1 MRALLA
7 RLLALFHRRQ
17 LDHELS
23 DEMSTHLE
31 LSTADLVASGLSLED
46 ARRAAALRFGG
57 TLQTA
62 GAYRDQQ
69 GFPRLESLWQDVRYA
84 VRTLRKNP
92 AFATTA
98 GATLALAIGAQ
109 TSVYCLID
117 ALFLRPPVGVS
128 EAQRLVSISALNRG
142 VPDEDAIRYPD
153 YLYYR
158 DHNTTFTELASH
170 FNSGVALADT
180 ERAEELHAHV
190 VSANYFSVLGVS
202 PHVGRFFLS
211 DEDVAPG
218 RNPVVVLSH
227 SFWQR
232 RFGADPR
239 CVGTVIKLSESP
251 FTIIGVSPSGFEG
264 AKAGWPVE
272 VFVPNMMAHI
282 VSPGLDM
289 LSRNSARLD
298 LIGRLKSGRTLEE
311 ARVEMRGLASQ
322 LEAAHAESSDSSGLS
337 VSSLEGIHPEARPSA
352 ARFAQLLAATVTGLL
367 VIACANLAGLLLA
380 RNTTRH
386 KEIAMRL
393 ALGAGR
399 GRIVRQL
406 LFESVLLSVCGGVV
420 GLLFASWG
428 NVLLASYYGVEIE
441 GVRHSHALTIDRAAL
456 LLTMAVATATGIA
469 FGLLPAVLASR
480 TALIPALKK
489 DAASQGFRRSRF
501 GAAFLVA
508 QVSISV
514 VLVIGAALLIHSVR
528 TLRSDPGFDVEHVAY
543 FRMKP
548 RLSGYDQEKASSYF
562 RNLQRHLESLGEVES
577 VAFVRFPPA
586 LPPGAV
592 PVVPVFLPGHAPS
605 VPDEALRVPQHLVT
619 PGFFETLTI
628 PIVRGRVFDARD
640 SQSGRQ
646 SVVVDQVLAAR
657 LWPDTDPIGQ
667 TLFVQAREL
676 GGADGKP
683 YEVIGV
689 VQYKGVRPGG
699 VAPGASLFRVDWAS
713 AAVSGRMLVRV
724 KGDSRTTLPL
734 LRQEIVAVD
743 PNVAISEA
751 LPLSRLIENMYAE
764 VPLAM
769 RVVGYASGLG
779 LLLTAIGLY
788 GGLALAVGQRTRE
801 IGVRMALGAR
811 APSILSLILREGIAL
826 ALAGLALGLASAM
839 VLSRLLTRFLYGI
852 TPTDPVTFGVAIV
865 LVGGVALA
873 ACAIP
878 AWRAAR
884 VDPMVALRYE

>member
-1 MRALLA
+1 MLSVFHDLRHGLRALSSHPGLTIA
-7 RLLALFHRRQ
+7 
-17 LDHELS
+17 
-23 DEMSTHLE
+23 
-31 LSTADLVASGLSLED
+31 TALSL
-46 ARRAAALRFGG
+46 G
-57 TLQTA
+57 
-62 GAYRDQQ
+62 
-69 GFPRLESLWQDVRYA
+69 
-84 VRTLRKNP
+84 
-92 AFATTA
+92 
-98 GATLALAIGAQ
+98 LAIGAE
-109 TSVYCLID
+109 TSVYCLIHT
-117 ALFLRPPVGVS
+117 LFLRPPAGVT
-128 EAQRLVSISALNRG
+128 EAQRLVTISALDRG

-190 VSANYFSVLGVS
+190 VSANYFAALGVS
-202 PHVGRFFLS
+202 PHLGRFFLA
-211 DEDVAPG
+211 DEDLVPG
-218 RNPVVVLSH
+218 RDPVVVLSH

-232 RFGADPR
+232 RFDADPR
-239 CVGTVIKLSESP
+239 RVGTVLKLNGSP
-251 FTIIGVSPSGFEG
+251 FTIIGVGPSGFEG
-264 AKAGWPVE
+264 AKAGWPVD
-272 VFVPNMMAHI
+272 VFLPNMMAHI
-282 VSPGLDM
+282 ASPGLDM

-298 LIGRLKSGRTLEE
+298 LIGHLKADRTLEE
-311 ARVEMRGLASQ
+311 ARAEMRVLASQ
-322 LEAAHAESSDSSGLS
+322 LEAAHPESRDNAGLS
-337 VSSLEGIHPEARPSA
+337 VSSLTGIHPEARPSA

-406 LFESVLLSVCGGVV
+406 LFESVLLSVCGGAV

-428 NVLLASYYGVEIE
+428 NVLLAGYYGTEIE
-441 GVRHSHALTIDRAAL
+441 GVQHSYPLTIDRAAL
-456 LLTMAVATATGIA
+456 LWTMAVATATGIA
-469 FGLLPAVLASR
+469 FGVVPAILASR
-480 TALIPALKK
+480 TALIPALKI
-489 DAASQGFRRSRF
+489 DSASQGFRRSRL

-514 VLVIGAALLIHSVR
+514 VLVVGAALLIHSVR

-548 RLSGYDQEKASSYF
+548 RLSGYDQERASSYF
-562 RNLQRHLESLGEVES
+562 RNLQRHLESLGEVKS

-586 LPPGAV
+586 LVPRAV

-605 VPDEALRVPQHLVT
+605 TADEALRVPQHPVT
-619 PGFFETLTI
+619 PGFFETLSI
-628 PIVRGRVFDARD
+628 PIVRGRAFDARD
-640 SQSGRQ
+640 AQSGRQ
-646 SVVVDQVLAAR
+646 SVVVDQILAAQ

-667 TLFVQAREL
+667 ALFVQ
-676 GGADGKP
+676 GKP
-683 YEVIGV
+683 QEVVGV
-689 VQYKGVRPGG
+689 AQYKGVRPGG
-699 VAPGASLFRVDWAS
+699 AAPGASLFRADWAS
-713 AAVSGRMLVRV
+713 AAGSGRMLVRV
-724 KGDSRTTLPL
+724 KGDSRTMLPL

-751 LPLSRLIENMYAE
+751 LPLSSLIENMYAE

-769 RVVGYASGLG
+769 RVVGYAGGLG

-788 GGLALAVGQRTRE
+788 GVLALAVGQRTRE

-811 APSILSLILREGIAL
+811 VGSMLSLILREGIAL
-826 ALAGLALGLASAM
+826 ALSGVALGLASAIA
-839 VLSRLLTRFLYGI
+839 LSRLLTRFLYGI
-852 TPTDPVTFGVAIV
+852 APNDPVTYGAATVV
-865 LVGGVALA
+865 VGGVALA

-884 VDPMVALRYE
+884 VDPMVALRCE

>member
-1 MRALLA
+1 MLQDLRHGLRAL
-7 RLLALFHRRQ
+7 
-17 LDHELS
+17 
-23 DEMSTHLE
+23 
-31 LSTADLVASGLSLED
+31 ASHPGLTI
-46 ARRAAALRFGG
+46 AAAL
-57 TLQTA
+57 
-62 GAYRDQQ
+62 
-69 GFPRLESLWQDVRYA
+69 SL
-84 VRTLRKNP
+84 
-92 AFATTA
+92 
-98 GATLALAIGAQ
+98 GLAIGAQ

-117 ALFLRPPVGVS
+117 ALFLRPPAGVT
-128 EAQRLVSISALNRG
+128 EAQRLVATSALNRG

-153 YLYYR
+153 YLHYR
-158 DHNTTFTELASH
+158 NHNTTFTELASH

-180 ERAEELHAHV
+180 ERAEEVDGQV
-190 VSANYFSVLGVS
+190 VSANYFSAVGVS
-202 PHVGRFFLS
+202 PHVGRFFRA
-211 DEDVAPG
+211 DEDVVPG

-232 RFGADPR
+232 RFAADPR
-239 CVGTVIKLSESP
+239 CVGTVLKLNGSP
-251 FTIIGVSPSGFEG
+251 FTIIGVGPSGFEG
-264 AKAGWPVE
+264 AKASWPVD

-282 VSPGLDM
+282 PFPGLDM
-289 LSRNSARLD
+289 LGRDSARLD
-298 LIGRLKSGRTLEE
+298 LIGQLKPGRKIEE
-311 ARVEMRGLASQ
+311 ARAEMQGLASQ
-322 LEAAHAESSDSSGLS
+322 LEAAHPESRDSAGLFL
-337 VSSLEGIHPEARPSA
+337 SSLKGIHPEARPSA
-352 ARFAQLLAATVTGLL
+352 ARFAQLLAATVTCLL

-406 LFESVLLSVCGGVV
+406 LFESVLLSVCGSVV
-420 GLLFASWG
+420 GLLLASWG
-428 NVLLASYYGVEIE
+428 NVLLASYYGTEID
-441 GVRHSHALTIDRAAL
+441 GVQHSYALTIDRSAF
-456 LLTMAVATATGIA
+456 LLTMVVATATGIA
-469 FGLLPAVLASR
+469 FGLLPAVVVSR
-480 TALIPALKK
+480 TALIPALKR
-489 DAASQGFRRSRF
+489 DSAPQGFRRSRLA
-501 GAAFLVA
+501 AAFLVA

-543 FRMKP
+543 FRMRP
-548 RLSGYDQEKASSYF
+548 RLSGYDQVKASSYF
-562 RNLQRHLESLGEVES
+562 RNLQSHLESLGEVQS
-577 VAFVRFPPA
+577 VAFVRFPPM

-592 PVVPVFLPGHAPS
+592 PVFLPGRAPS
-605 VPDEALRVPQHLVT
+605 TPDEAIRVAQHLVT

-628 PIVRGRVFDARD
+628 PIVKGRAFDARD

-657 LWPDTDPIGQ
+657 LWSDTDPIGQ
-667 TLFVQAREL
+667 TLFVQTREL
-676 GGADGKP
+676 GGTVAKP
-683 YEVIGV
+683 HEVIGV
-689 VQYKGVRPGG
+689 VDYKGVRPGG
-699 VAPGASLFRVDWAS
+699 AAPGASLFRVDWAS
-713 AAVSGRMLVRV
+713 AAVSGRTLVRV
-724 KGDSRTTLPL
+724 KGDARAMLPL

-751 LPLSRLIENMYAE
+751 LPLSGLIENFYAE

-769 RVVGYASGLG
+769 GVVGYAGGLG

-788 GGLALAVGQRTRE
+788 GVLAQAVGQRTRE

-811 APSILSLILREGIAL
+811 VPSILCLILREGIAL
-826 ALAGLALGLASAM
+826 ALIGLALGLASAI

-852 TPTDPVTFGVAIV
+852 PPNDPVTYGVATV

>member
-1 MRALLA
+1 MPGAFQDLRHGLRAL
-7 RLLALFHRRQ
+7 
-17 LDHELS
+17 
-23 DEMSTHLE
+23 
-31 LSTADLVASGLSLED
+31 ASHPGLTT
-46 ARRAAALRFGG
+46 AAAL
-57 TLQTA
+57 
-62 GAYRDQQ
+62 
-69 GFPRLESLWQDVRYA
+69 SL
-84 VRTLRKNP
+84 
-92 AFATTA
+92 
-98 GATLALAIGAQ
+98 GLAIGAQ
-109 TSVYCLID
+109 TSVYCWID
-117 ALFLRPPVGVS
+117 ALFLRPPAGVP
-128 EAQRLVSISALNRG
+128 EAQRLVAISALNRG

-158 DHNTTFTELASH
+158 DYNTTFTELASH

-180 ERAEELHAHV
+180 ERAEELDGQV

-202 PHVGRFFLS
+202 PHVGRFFLA
-211 DEDVAPG
+211 DEDVVPG

-232 RFGADPR
+232 RFDADPR
-239 CVGTVIKLSESP
+239 CVGTVLELNGSP
-251 FTIIGVSPSGFEG
+251 FTIIGVGPSGFEG
-264 AKAGWPVE
+264 AKASWPVD

-282 VSPGLDM
+282 VLPGLDL

-298 LIGRLKSGRTLEE
+298 LIGQLKAGRTLDE
-311 ARVEMRGLASQ
+311 ARAEMGGLASQ
-322 LEAAHAESSDSSGLS
+322 LEATHAVSRDSSGLS
-337 VSSLEGIHPEARPSA
+337 FSSLKGIHPEARPGA
-352 ARFAQLLAATVTGLL
+352 ARFAQLLAATVTCLL

-380 RNTTRH
+380 RNTTRN

-406 LFESVLLSVCGGVV
+406 LFESVLLSVGGGVV

-428 NVLLASYYGVEIE
+428 NALLASYYGTEIE
-441 GVRHSHALTIDRAAL
+441 GVRHSYALAIDRAAF

-469 FGLLPAVLASR
+469 FGLLPAVSASR

-489 DAASQGFRRSRF
+489 DAASQGFRRSRV

-528 TLRSDPGFDVEHVAY
+528 TLRSDPGFDVAHVAY

-548 RLSGYDQEKASSYF
+548 RLSGYDQEKASSYL
-562 RNLQRHLESLGEVES
+562 RSVQRHLESLAEVES
-577 VAFVRFPPA
+577 VAFVRFPPT
-586 LPPGAV
+586 LPPGA
-592 PVVPVFLPGHAPS
+592 VPVFLPGHAPS
-605 VPDEALRVPQHLVT
+605 APEEAIRVSQHLVT
-619 PGFFETLTI
+619 PGFFETLAI
-628 PIVRGRVFDARD
+628 PIVRGRAFNARD
-640 SQSGRQ
+640 SLSGRQ

-657 LWPDTDPIGQ
+657 LWPDTEPIGQ

-676 GGADGKP
+676 GGADAKP

-689 VQYKGVRPGG
+689 AQYKGVRPGG
-699 VAPGASLFRVDWAS
+699 AAPGASLFRADWAS
-713 AAVSGRMLVRV
+713 AVASGRMLVRV
-724 KGDSRTTLPL
+724 KGDARTMLPL
-734 LRQEIVAVD
+734 LRQEIAGVD

-751 LPLSRLIENMYAE
+751 LSLSGLTENWYAE

-769 RVVGYASGLG
+769 RVVGYAGGLG

-788 GGLALAVGQRTRE
+788 GVLALAVGQRTRE

-811 APSILSLILREGIAL
+811 VPSILSLILREGIAL
-826 ALAGLALGLASAM
+826 ALAGLALGLASAI

-852 TPTDPVTFGVAIV
+852 TPTDPVTYGVATV

>member
-1 MRALLA
+1 MSGAFQDLRHGLRAL
-7 RLLALFHRRQ
+7 
-17 LDHELS
+17 
-23 DEMSTHLE
+23 
-31 LSTADLVASGLSLED
+31 ASRPGLTI
-46 ARRAAALRFGG
+46 AAAL
-57 TLQTA
+57 
-62 GAYRDQQ
+62 
-69 GFPRLESLWQDVRYA
+69 SL
-84 VRTLRKNP
+84 
-92 AFATTA
+92 
-98 GATLALAIGAQ
+98 GLAIGAQ

-117 ALFLRPPVGVS
+117 ALFLRAPAGVPA
-128 EAQRLVSISALNRG
+128 AQRLVAISALNRG

-158 DHNTTFTELASH
+158 NHETAFAELASH

-180 ERAEELHAHV
+180 ERAEELDGQV
-190 VSANYFSVLGVS
+190 VSANYFSTLGVS
-202 PHVGRFFLS
+202 PHAGRFFLA
-211 DEDVAPG
+211 DEDVVPG

-232 RFGADPR
+232 RFDADPT
-239 CVGTVIKLSESP
+239 CVGTVIKLNGSP
-251 FTIIGVSPSGFEG
+251 FTIIGVGPPGFEG
-264 AKAGWPVE
+264 VKAGWPAD

-282 VSPGLDM
+282 AFPGLDM
-289 LSRNSARLD
+289 SSRDSARLD
-298 LIGRLKSGRTLEE
+298 LIGHLKPGRTLEE
-311 ARVEMRGLASQ
+311 ARAEMRGLASQ
-322 LEAAHAESSDSSGLS
+322 LEAAHPESRDSAGLS
-337 VSSLEGIHPEARPSA
+337 FSSLTGIHPEARPSA
-352 ARFAQLLAATVTGLL
+352 ARLARLLAATVTCLV

-406 LFESVLLSVCGGVV
+406 LFESVLLSVCGGGG

-428 NVLLASYYGVEIE
+428 NGLLAGYYGTEIE
-441 GVRHSHALTIDRAAL
+441 GVRHSYVLAIDRAAF

-469 FGLLPAVLASR
+469 FGLLPAVTASR
-480 TALIPALKK
+480 TAVIPALKRE
-489 DAASQGFRRSRF
+489 ATSQGFRRSRF

-548 RLSGYDQEKASSYF
+548 RLSGYDQAQASHYL
-562 RNLQRHLESLGEVES
+562 RGVQRRLESRGDVES
-577 VAFVRFPPA
+577 VAFVRFPPT

-592 PVVPVFLPGHAPS
+592 PGVPVFLPGRAPS
-605 VPDEALRVPQHLVT
+605 APDEATRVSQHLVG
-619 PGFFETLTI
+619 PGFFETLAI
-628 PIVRGRVFDARD
+628 PIVRGRAFDARD

-657 LWPDTDPIGQ
+657 LWPDSDPIGQ
-667 TLFVQAREL
+667 RLFVQGREV
-676 GGADGKP
+676 GGADAKP

-689 VQYKGVRPGG
+689 AQYKGVRPGG
-699 VAPGASLFRVDWAS
+699 TAPRGSLFRADWAS
-713 AAVSGRMLVRV
+713 VSGSGRMLVRV
-724 KGDSRTTLPL
+724 KGEARTMVPL

-751 LPLSRLIENMYAE
+751 LSLSGLIENWYAE

-769 RVVGYASGLG
+769 RVVGYAAGLG
-779 LLLTAIGLY
+779 LLLTALGLY
-788 GGLALAVGQRTRE
+788 GVLALAVGHRTRE

-811 APSILSLILREGIAL
+811 VPSVLWLILREGMAL
-826 ALAGLALGLASAM
+826 ALAGLVVGLASAI

-852 TPTDPVTFGVAIV
+852 TPTDPVTYGVATV

-873 ACAIP
+873 ACAVP

-884 VDPMVALRYE
+884 VDPMVALRYD

>member
-1 MRALLA
+1 MPSALQDFRHGLRALRSHPGLTIA
-7 RLLALFHRRQ
+7 
-17 LDHELS
+17 
-23 DEMSTHLE
+23 
-31 LSTADLVASGLSLED
+31 ASLSL
-46 ARRAAALRFGG
+46 G
-57 TLQTA
+57 
-62 GAYRDQQ
+62 
-69 GFPRLESLWQDVRYA
+69 
-84 VRTLRKNP
+84 
-92 AFATTA
+92 
-98 GATLALAIGAQ
+98 LAIGAQ

-117 ALFLRPPVGVS
+117 VLFLRPPVGVT
-128 EAQRLVSISALNRG
+128 EPQRLVAISALDRG

-180 ERAEELHAHV
+180 ERAEELDTQV
-190 VSANYFSVLGVS
+190 VSANYFSALGVS
-202 PHVGRFFLS
+202 PHAGRFFLA
-211 DEDVAPG
+211 DEDLVPG

-232 RFGADPR
+232 RFDADPR
-239 CVGTVIKLSESP
+239 CVGTVLKLNGSP
-251 FTIIGVSPSGFEG
+251 FTIIGVGPSGFEG
-264 AKAGWPVE
+264 VKAGWPVD

-282 VSPGLDM
+282 ASLDPLDM
-289 LSRNSARLD
+289 LSRNSTRLD
-298 LIGRLKSGRTLEE
+298 LIGQLKPGRTLEE
-311 ARVEMRGLASQ
+311 ARAEMRGLASQ
-322 LEAAHAESSDSSGLS
+322 LEAAYPESPDSAGLYFS
-337 VSSLEGIHPEARPSA
+337 PLKGIHPEARPSA
-352 ARFAQLLAATVTGLL
+352 ARFAQLLAATVTCLV

-406 LFESVLLSVCGGVV
+406 LFESVLLAVCGGLA

-428 NVLLASYYGVEIE
+428 NVLLASYYGTEID
-441 GVRHSHALTIDRAAL
+441 GIRHSYALTIDRAAF

-469 FGLLPAVLASR
+469 FGLLPAVTASR
-480 TALIPALKK
+480 TALIPALKR

-508 QVSISV
+508 QVSISA

-548 RLSGYDQEKASSYF
+548 RLSGYDQETASNYLRSV
-562 RNLQRHLESLGEVES
+562 QRHLESLDEVES
-577 VAFVRFPPA
+577 VAFVRFQPT

-592 PVVPVFLPGHAPS
+592 PVVPVFLPSRATSAP
-605 VPDEALRVPQHLVT
+605 DDATRVSQHLVG

-628 PIVRGRVFDARD
+628 PIVRGRAFDARD
-640 SQSGRQ
+640 FQSGRQ
-646 SVVVDQVLAAR
+646 AVVVDQVLAAR
-657 LWPDTDPIGQ
+657 LWPDADPIGQ
-667 TLFVQAREL
+667 RLFVQVREL
-676 GGADGKP
+676 GGADAKP

-689 VQYKGVRPGG
+689 AQYKGVRPGG
-699 VAPGASLFRVDWAS
+699 AAPRASLFRADWAS
-713 AAVSGRMLVRV
+713 VTGSGRMLVRV
-724 KGDSRTTLPL
+724 KGDARTMLPL

-751 LPLSRLIENMYAE
+751 LSLSGLIENMYAE

-769 RVVGYASGLG
+769 RVVGYAAGLG

-788 GGLALAVGQRTRE
+788 GVLALAVGQRTRE

-811 APSILSLILREGIAL
+811 VPSVLSLILREGMAL
-826 ALAGLALGLASAM
+826 ALAGLALGLASAI

-852 TPTDPVTFGVAIV
+852 APTDPVTYGMAMVV
-865 LVGGVALA
+865 LGGVALA

-878 AWRAAR
+878 AWRAAK

>member
-1 MRALLA
+1 MRDSLL
-7 RLLALFHRRQ
+7 
-17 LDHELS
+17 
-23 DEMSTHLE
+23 
-31 LSTADLVASGLSLED
+31 
-46 ARRAAALRFGG
+46 
-57 TLQTA
+57 
-62 GAYRDQQ
+62 
-69 GFPRLESLWQDVRYA
+69 
-84 VRTLRKNP
+84 
-92 AFATTA
+92 
-98 GATLALAIGAQ
+98 
-109 TSVYCLID
+109 
-117 ALFLRPPVGVS
+117 
-128 EAQRLVSISALNRG
+128 
-142 VPDEDAIRYPD
+142 
-153 YLYYR
+153 
-158 DHNTTFTELASH
+158 
-170 FNSGVALADT
+170 
-180 ERAEELHAHV
+180 
-190 VSANYFSVLGVS
+190 
-202 PHVGRFFLS
+202 
-211 DEDVAPG
+211 
-218 RNPVVVLSH
+218 
-227 SFWQR
+227 
-232 RFGADPR
+232 
-239 CVGTVIKLSESP
+239 
-251 FTIIGVSPSGFEG
+251 
-264 AKAGWPVE
+264 
-272 VFVPNMMAHI
+272 
-282 VSPGLDM
+282 
-289 LSRNSARLD
+289 
-298 LIGRLKSGRTLEE
+298 
-311 ARVEMRGLASQ
+311 
-322 LEAAHAESSDSSGLS
+322 
-337 VSSLEGIHPEARPSA
+337 SSLKGIHPEARPSA
-352 ARFAQLLAATVTGLL
+352 ARFAQLLAATVTCLL

-428 NVLLASYYGVEIE
+428 NVLLASYYGTEID
-441 GVRHSHALTIDRAAL
+441 GVRHSYALTIDRAAF

-469 FGLLPAVLASR
+469 FGLLPAVIASR

-562 RNLQRHLESLGEVES
+562 RSLQRHLESLGEVES
-577 VAFVRFPPA
+577 VAFVRFPPT
-586 LPPGAV
+586 LPPGA
-592 PVVPVFLPGHAPS
+592 VPVFLPGHAPS
-605 VPDEALRVPQHLVT
+605 APDEAIRVPQHLVT
-619 PGFFETLTI
+619 PGFFETLAI
-628 PIVRGRVFDARD
+628 PIVRGRAFDDRD

-676 GGADGKP
+676 GGADAKP

-689 VQYKGVRPGG
+689 AQYKGVRPGG
-699 VAPGASLFRVDWAS
+699 AAPGASLFRADWAS
-713 AAVSGRMLVRV
+713 AAGSGRMLVRV
-724 KGDSRTTLPL
+724 KGDSRTMLPL

-751 LPLSRLIENMYAE
+751 LPLSGLIENMYAE

-769 RVVGYASGLG
+769 RVVGYAGGLG

-788 GGLALAVGQRTRE
+788 GVLALAVGQRTRE

-811 APSILSLILREGIAL
+811 VPSILSLILREGIAL
-826 ALAGLALGLASAM
+826 ALAGLALGLASAI

-852 TPTDPVTFGVAIV
+852 TPNDPVTYGVATV

>member
-1 MRALLA
+1 MPGVFQDLRHGLRAL
-7 RLLALFHRRQ
+7 
-17 LDHELS
+17 
-23 DEMSTHLE
+23 
-31 LSTADLVASGLSLED
+31 ASHPGLTM
-46 ARRAAALRFGG
+46 AAAL
-57 TLQTA
+57 
-62 GAYRDQQ
+62 
-69 GFPRLESLWQDVRYA
+69 SL
-84 VRTLRKNP
+84 
-92 AFATTA
+92 
-98 GATLALAIGAQ
+98 GLAIGAQ

-117 ALFLRPPVGVS
+117 ALFLRPPAGVT
-128 EAQRLVSISALNRG
+128 EAQRLVAISALNRG
-142 VPDEDAIRYPD
+142 VPDEDMIRYPD

-158 DHNTTFTELASH
+158 DHNSTFTGLASH

-180 ERAEELHAHV
+180 ERAEELRAHV
-190 VSANYFSVLGVS
+190 VSANYFSTLGVS
-202 PHVGRFFLS
+202 PHVGRFFLA
-211 DEDVAPG
+211 DEDVVPG

-239 CVGTVIKLSESP
+239 CVGTVLKLNVSP
-251 FTIIGVSPSGFEG
+251 FTIIGVAPSGFEG
-264 AKAGWPVE
+264 AKAGWPVD

-282 VSPGLDM
+282 AAPGLDM

-298 LIGRLKSGRTLEE
+298 LIGRLKPGRTLEE
-311 ARVEMRGLASQ
+311 AGAEMRGLASQ
-322 LEAAHAESSDSSGLS
+322 LEAAHPESRNSAGLS
-337 VSSLEGIHPEARPSA
+337 LSSLKGIHPEARPSA
-352 ARFAQLLAATVTGLL
+352 ARFAQLLAATVTCLV

-406 LFESVLLSVCGGVV
+406 LFESVLISVCGGIV

-428 NVLLASYYGVEIE
+428 NALLASYYGTQID
-441 GVRHSHALTIDRAAL
+441 GVRHSYVLTIDRAAL

-469 FGLLPAVLASR
+469 FGLLPAVIASR

-592 PVVPVFLPGHAPS
+592 AIFLPGHAPS
-605 VPDEALRVPQHLVT
+605 APDEAIRVPQHLVT
-619 PGFFETLTI
+619 PGFFETLAI
-628 PIVRGRVFDARD
+628 PIVRGRAFDDRD
-640 SQSGRQ
+640 TQSGRQ
-646 SVVVDQVLAAR
+646 SIVVDQVLAAR

-667 TLFVQAREL
+667 TLFVQGCDWPCPRQAW
-676 GGADGKP
+676 KP

-689 VQYKGVRPGG
+689 AQYKGVRPGG
-699 VAPGASLFRVDWAS
+699 AAPVASLFRADWSPATG
-713 AAVSGRMLVRV
+713 SGRMLVRV
-724 KGDSRTTLPL
+724 KGDSRTMLPL

-743 PNVAISEA
+743 PNVAISES

-769 RVVGYASGLG
+769 RVVGYAGGLG

-788 GGLALAVGQRTRE
+788 GVLALAVGQRTRE

-811 APSILSLILREGIAL
+811 VPSILSLILREGIAL
-826 ALAGLALGLASAM
+826 ALAGLALGLASAI

-852 TPTDPVTFGVAIV
+852 TPNDPVTYGVATV

>member
-1 MRALLA
+1 MPSVFHDLRHGLRAL
-7 RLLALFHRRQ
+7 
-17 LDHELS
+17 
-23 DEMSTHLE
+23 
-31 LSTADLVASGLSLED
+31 ASHPGLTI
-46 ARRAAALRFGG
+46 AAAL
-57 TLQTA
+57 
-62 GAYRDQQ
+62 
-69 GFPRLESLWQDVRYA
+69 SL
-84 VRTLRKNP
+84 
-92 AFATTA
+92 
-98 GATLALAIGAQ
+98 GLAIGAQ

-117 ALFLRPPVGVS
+117 ALFLRPPVGVP
-128 EAQRLVSISALNRG
+128 EAQRLVAMSALNRG
-142 VPDEDAIRYPD
+142 VPDEDTIRYPD

-180 ERAEELHAHV
+180 ERAEELDAQV
-190 VSANYFSVLGVS
+190 VSANYFSALGVS

-211 DEDVAPG
+211 DEDVVPG

-232 RFGADPR
+232 RFDADPR
-239 CVGTVIKLSESP
+239 CVGTVLNLNGSP
-251 FTIIGVSPSGFEG
+251 FTIIGVGPSGFEG
-264 AKAGWPVE
+264 AKAGWPVD

-282 VSPGLDM
+282 AFPGLDM
-289 LSRNSARLD
+289 LSRNSAHLD
-298 LIGRLKSGRTLEE
+298 LIGQLKPRRKLEE
-311 ARVEMRGLASQ
+311 ARTEMRGLASQ
-322 LEAAHAESSDSSGLS
+322 LEAAHAESRDSAGLS
-337 VSSLEGIHPEARPSA
+337 FSSLKGIHPEARPGA
-352 ARFAQLLAATVTGLL
+352 ARFAQLLAATVICLV

-393 ALGAGR
+393 ALGASR

-406 LFESVLLSVCGGVV
+406 LFESVLISACGGVV
-420 GLLFASWG
+420 GLLFASWSNG
-428 NVLLASYYGVEIE
+428 LLASYYGTEID
-441 GVRHSHALTIDRAAL
+441 GVRHSYALTIDRAAL
-456 LLTMAVATATGIA
+456 LLTMAVATAAGIA
-469 FGLLPAVLASR
+469 FGLLPAVVASR

-489 DAASQGFRRSRF
+489 DAASPGFRRSRF
-501 GAAFLVA
+501 GTAFLVA

-548 RLSGYDQEKASSYF
+548 RLSGYDQEKTSSYL
-562 RNLQRHLESLGEVES
+562 RSVQRRLESLGEVAS
-577 VAFVRFPPA
+577 VAFVRFPPT

-605 VPDEALRVPQHLVT
+605 APDEAIRVSQHLVT
-619 PGFFETLTI
+619 PGFFDTLAI
-628 PIVRGRVFDARD
+628 PIVRGRAFDDRD
-640 SQSGRQ
+640 TQAGRQ

-667 TLFVQAREL
+667 TLFVQTREL
-676 GGADGKP
+676 GGADAKP

-689 VQYKGVRPGG
+689 AQYKGVRPGG
-699 VAPGASLFRVDWAS
+699 AAPGASLFRADWAS
-713 AAVSGRMLVRV
+713 AVGSGRMLVRV
-724 KGDSRTTLPL
+724 KGDARTMLPL

-751 LPLSRLIENMYAE
+751 LSLSGLIENWYAE

-769 RVVGYASGLG
+769 RVVGYAGGLG

-788 GGLALAVGQRTRE
+788 GVLALAVGQRTRE

-811 APSILSLILREGIAL
+811 VPSILSLILREGMAL
-826 ALAGLALGLASAM
+826 ALAGLALGLASAI

-852 TPTDPVTFGVAIV
+852 SPNDPVTYGMAIV
-865 LVGGVALA
+865 VVGGVALA

>member
-1 MRALLA
+1 MPGAFQDLRHGLRAL
-7 RLLALFHRRQ
+7 
-17 LDHELS
+17 
-23 DEMSTHLE
+23 
-31 LSTADLVASGLSLED
+31 ASHPGLTI
-46 ARRAAALRFGG
+46 AAAL
-57 TLQTA
+57 
-62 GAYRDQQ
+62 
-69 GFPRLESLWQDVRYA
+69 SL
-84 VRTLRKNP
+84 
-92 AFATTA
+92 
-98 GATLALAIGAQ
+98 GLAIGAQ

-117 ALFLRPPVGVS
+117 ALFLRPPAGVP
-128 EAQRLVSISALNRG
+128 EAQRLVAISALNRG
-142 VPDEDAIRYPD
+142 VPDEDMIRYPD

-180 ERAEELHAHV
+180 ERAEELDGQV
-190 VSANYFSVLGVS
+190 VSANYFSTLGVS
-202 PHVGRFFLS
+202 PHVGRFFLA
-211 DEDVAPG
+211 DEDVVPG

-239 CVGTVIKLSESP
+239 CVGTVLKLNGSP
-251 FTIIGVSPSGFEG
+251 FTIIGVGPSGFEG
-264 AKAGWPVE
+264 VKAGWPVD

-282 VSPGLDM
+282 ASPGLDIS
-289 LSRNSARLD
+289 SRNSARLD
-298 LIGRLKSGRTLEE
+298 LIGQLKPGRTLEE
-311 ARVEMRGLASQ
+311 ARAEMRALASQ
-322 LEAAHAESSDSSGLS
+322 LEAADAERRDSAGLS
-337 VSSLEGIHPEARPSA
+337 VSSLKGIHPEARPGA
-352 ARFAQLLAATVTGLL
+352 ARFAQLLAATVTCLV

-406 LFESVLLSVCGGVV
+406 LFEIVLLSVCGGLV

-428 NVLLASYYGVEIE
+428 NVLLANYYGTEIDC
-441 GVRHSHALTIDRAAL
+441 VRHSYALTIDRAAF

-480 TALIPALKK
+480 TALIPALKR
-489 DAASQGFRRSRF
+489 DSASQGFRRSRL

-514 VLVIGAALLIHSVR
+514 VLVIGAALLIRSVR
-528 TLRSDPGFDVEHVAY
+528 TIRSDPGFDVEHVAY

-548 RLSGYDQEKASSYF
+548 RLSGYDQEKALSYF
-562 RNLQRHLESLGEVES
+562 RSLQRHLESLGEVES

-586 LPPGAV
+586 LPPAAV

-605 VPDEALRVPQHLVT
+605 APDEAIRVAQHLVT
-619 PGFFETLTI
+619 HGFFETLAI
-628 PIVRGRVFDARD
+628 PIVRGRAFDDRD

-657 LWPDTDPIGQ
+657 LWPDTDPVGQ

-676 GGADGKP
+676 GGADAKP
-683 YEVIGV
+683 HEVIGV
-689 VQYKGVRPGG
+689 AQYKGVRPGG
-699 VAPGASLFRVDWAS
+699 VAPGACLFRADWAS
-713 AAVSGRMLVRV
+713 GAASGRMLVRV
-724 KGDSRTTLPL
+724 KGDSRTMLPV

-751 LPLSRLIENMYAE
+751 LPLSGLIENWYAE

-769 RVVGYASGLG
+769 RVVGYAGGLG

-788 GGLALAVGQRTRE
+788 GVLALAVGQRTRE

-811 APSILSLILREGIAL
+811 VPSILSLILREGIAL
-826 ALAGLALGLASAM
+826 ALVGLALGLASAM

-852 TPTDPVTFGVAIV
+852 TPNDPVTYGVATV

-878 AWRAAR
+878 AWRAAK
-884 VDPMVALRYE
+884 VDPIVALRYE

>member
-1 MRALLA
+1 MPSVFQDLRHGLRALASHPGLTIA
-7 RLLALFHRRQ
+7 
-17 LDHELS
+17 
-23 DEMSTHLE
+23 
-31 LSTADLVASGLSLED
+31 TALSL
-46 ARRAAALRFGG
+46 G
-57 TLQTA
+57 
-62 GAYRDQQ
+62 
-69 GFPRLESLWQDVRYA
+69 
-84 VRTLRKNP
+84 
-92 AFATTA
+92 
-98 GATLALAIGAQ
+98 LAIGAQ

-117 ALFLRPPVGVS
+117 ALFLRPPAGVT
-128 EAQRLVSISALNRG
+128 EAQRLVAISALNRG
-142 VPDEDAIRYPD
+142 VPDEDMIRYPD

-170 FNSGVALADT
+170 FNSGAALADT
-180 ERAEELHAHV
+180 ERAEELDPQV
-190 VSANYFSVLGVS
+190 VSANYFSALGVS

-232 RFGADPR
+232 RFDADPR
-239 CVGTVIKLSESP
+239 CVGTVLKLNGSP
-251 FTIIGVSPSGFEG
+251 FTIIGVGPSGFEG
-264 AKAGWPVE
+264 AKAGWPVD

-282 VSPGLDM
+282 ASPGLEM
-289 LSRNSARLD
+289 LSRDSARLD
-298 LIGRLKSGRTLEE
+298 LIGQLKPGRTLEE
-311 ARVEMRGLASQ
+311 ARAEMRGLASQ
-322 LEAAHAESSDSSGLS
+322 LEAAHAESRDSAGLS
-337 VSSLEGIHPEARPSA
+337 LSSLKGIHPEARPSA
-352 ARFAQLLAATVTGLL
+352 ARFAQLLAATVTCLL

-406 LFESVLLSVCGGVV
+406 LFESVLLSVCGGLV

-428 NVLLASYYGVEIE
+428 NGLLASYYGTEID
-441 GVRHSHALTIDRAAL
+441 GVRHAYALTIDRAAF

-469 FGLLPAVLASR
+469 FGVLPAVLASR
-480 TALIPALKK
+480 TALIPALKR
-489 DAASQGFRRSRF
+489 DSASQGFRRSRL
-501 GAAFLVA
+501 GTAFLVA

-543 FRMKP
+543 FRTKP
-548 RLSGYDQEKASSYF
+548 RLSGYDQEKASGYF
-562 RNLQRHLESLGEVES
+562 RDLQRHLESLGEVES
-577 VAFVRFPPA
+577 VTFIRFPPTIQ
-586 LPPGAV
+586 PGA
-592 PVVPVFLPGHAPS
+592 VPVFLPGHAPS
-605 VPDEALRVPQHLVT
+605 TPDEAFRVPQHLVT
-619 PGFFETLTI
+619 PGFFETLGI
-628 PIVRGRVFDARD
+628 PILRGRAFDARD
-640 SQSGRQ
+640 SQSGQQ

-667 TLFVQAREL
+667 TLFVQQREL
-676 GGADGKP
+676 GGVDAKP
-683 YEVIGV
+683 HEVIGV
-689 VQYKGVRPGG
+689 AQYKGVRPGG
-699 VAPGASLFRVDWAS
+699 AAPGPSLFRVDWAF
-713 AAVSGRMLVRV
+713 VTGSGRMLVRV
-724 KGDSRTTLPL
+724 KGDARTMLPL
-734 LRQEIVAVD
+734 LRQGIVAVD

-751 LPLSRLIENMYAE
+751 LPLSRLIENWYAE

-769 RVVGYASGLG
+769 RVVGYAGGLG

-788 GGLALAVGQRTRE
+788 GVLALAVGQRTRE

-811 APSILSLILREGIAL
+811 VPSILSLILREGMAL

-852 TPTDPVTFGVAIV
+852 TPNDPVTYGMAAV

>member
-1 MRALLA
+1 MPSVFQDLRHGLRALASHPGLTIA
-7 RLLALFHRRQ
+7 
-17 LDHELS
+17 
-23 DEMSTHLE
+23 
-31 LSTADLVASGLSLED
+31 TALSL
-46 ARRAAALRFGG
+46 G
-57 TLQTA
+57 
-62 GAYRDQQ
+62 
-69 GFPRLESLWQDVRYA
+69 
-84 VRTLRKNP
+84 
-92 AFATTA
+92 
-98 GATLALAIGAQ
+98 LAIGAQ

-117 ALFLRPPVGVS
+117 ALFLRPPAGVP
-128 EAQRLVSISALNRG
+128 EAQRLVAISALNRG

-180 ERAEELHAHV
+180 ERAEELDVHV
-190 VSANYFSVLGVS
+190 VSANYFSTLGVS

-218 RNPVVVLSH
+218 RHPVVVLSH
-227 SFWQR
+227 SFWLR
-232 RFGADPR
+232 RFDADPK
-239 CVGTVIKLSESP
+239 CVGTVLKLNGSS
-251 FTIIGVSPSGFEG
+251 FTIIGVGPSGFDG
-264 AKAGWPVE
+264 SKAGWPVD

-282 VSPGLDM
+282 ASPGLDI
-289 LSRNSARLD
+289 LSRDSARLD
-298 LIGRLKSGRTLEE
+298 LIGQLKPGRTLEE
-311 ARVEMRGLASQ
+311 ARAEMRGLASQ
-322 LEAAHAESSDSSGLS
+322 LEATDAERRDSAGLS
-337 VSSLEGIHPEARPSA
+337 VSSLKGIHPEARPGA
-352 ARFAQLLAATVTGLL
+352 ARFAQLLAATVTCLV

-406 LFESVLLSVCGGVV
+406 LIESVLISACGGVV
-420 GLLFASWG
+420 GLLFASSG
-428 NVLLASYYGVEIE
+428 NALLASYYGTEIE
-441 GVRHSHALTIDRAAL
+441 GVRHSYVLAIDRAAF

-469 FGLLPAVLASR
+469 FGLLPAVTASR
-480 TALIPALKK
+480 TALIPVLKR

-548 RLSGYDQEKASSYF
+548 RLSGYDQEKALSYF
-562 RNLQRHLESLGEVES
+562 RSLQRHLESLGEVES

-586 LPPGAV
+586 LPPAAV

-605 VPDEALRVPQHLVT
+605 APDEAIRVAQHLVT
-619 PGFFETLTI
+619 PGFFETLAI
-628 PIVRGRVFDARD
+628 PIVRGRAFDARD

-676 GGADGKP
+676 GGADAKP

-689 VQYKGVRPGG
+689 AQYKGVRPGG
-699 VAPGASLFRVDWAS
+699 AAPGASLFRVDWAS
-713 AAVSGRMLVRV
+713 AVASGRTLVRV
-724 KGDSRTTLPL
+724 KGDARTMLPL

-743 PNVAISEA
+743 PNVAIGEA
-751 LPLSRLIENMYAE
+751 LSLS
-764 VPLAM
+764 
-769 RVVGYASGLG
+769 
-779 LLLTAIGLY
+779 
-788 GGLALAVGQRTRE
+788 GLALMFPFQT
-801 IGVRMALGAR
+801 ALFAKTFAIVNMLGFHLPTELTPVQEMQYAT
-811 APSILSLILREGIAL
+811 SWHGIVAL
-826 ALAGLALGLASAM
+826 ALIVVVIGHIYIGTLGMQGAFSAM
-839 VLSRLLTRFLYGI
+839 GSGQVDVNWAKEHHSLWAEREIERMEATA
-852 TPTDPVTFGVAIV
+852 T
-865 LVGGVALA
+865 A
-873 ACAIP
+873 ATS
-878 AWRAAR
+878 AAR
-884 VDPMVALRYE
+884 PAPAE

>member
-1 MRALLA
+1 MPGVLQDLRHGLRALA
-7 RLLALFHRRQ
+7 SHPG
-17 LDHELS
+17 
-23 DEMSTHLE
+23 STI
-31 LSTADLVASGLSLED
+31 AAVLSL
-46 ARRAAALRFGG
+46 G
-57 TLQTA
+57 
-62 GAYRDQQ
+62 
-69 GFPRLESLWQDVRYA
+69 
-84 VRTLRKNP
+84 
-92 AFATTA
+92 
-98 GATLALAIGAQ
+98 LAIGAQ

-117 ALFLRPPVGVS
+117 TLFLRPPAGVP
-128 EAQRLVSISALNRG
+128 EAQRLVAISALNRG
-142 VPDEDAIRYPD
+142 VPDEDMIRYPD

-180 ERAEELHAHV
+180 ERAEELDAHV

-232 RFGADPR
+232 RFDADPKS
-239 CVGTVIKLSESP
+239 VGTVLKLNGSP
-251 FTIIGVSPSGFEG
+251 FTIIGIGPPGFEG
-264 AKAGWPVE
+264 AKAGWPVD

-282 VSPGLDM
+282 ASPGLDM

-298 LIGRLKSGRTLEE
+298 LIGHLKPGRTLAE
-311 ARVEMRGLASQ
+311 ARAEMRGLASQ
-322 LEAAHAESSDSSGLS
+322 LEAAHAESRDRAGLS
-337 VSSLEGIHPEARPSA
+337 VSSLTGIHPEARPSA

-406 LFESVLLSVCGGVV
+406 LFEAVLLSVCGGVV

-428 NVLLASYYGVEIE
+428 NVLLASYYGTEIE
-441 GVRHSHALTIDRAAL
+441 GVRHSYALTIDRAAF
-456 LLTMAVATATGIA
+456 LLTMAVATAAGIA

-480 TALIPALKK
+480 TALIPALKR
-489 DAASQGFRRSRF
+489 DSASQGFRRSRL

-543 FRMKP
+543 FRTRP
-548 RLSGYDQEKASSYF
+548 WLSGYDQEKASSYF

-577 VAFVRFPPA
+577 VAFVRFPPT

-592 PVVPVFLPGHAPS
+592 PVFLPGHSPS
-605 VPDEALRVPQHLVT
+605 TPDEAIRVPQHLVT
-619 PGFFETLTI
+619 PGFFETLAI
-628 PIVRGRVFDARD
+628 PIVRGRAFDARD

-646 SVVVDQVLAAR
+646 SVVVDHMLAAR

-667 TLFVQAREL
+667 TLFVQTREL
-676 GGADGKP
+676 GGADPKP

-689 VQYKGVRPGG
+689 AQYKGVRRGG
-699 VAPGASLFRVDWAS
+699 AAPEASLFRADWSPATG
-713 AAVSGRMLVRV
+713 SGRMLVRV
-724 KGDSRTTLPL
+724 KGDAGTMLPL
-734 LRQEIVAVD
+734 LRQEIVGVD

-751 LPLSRLIENMYAE
+751 LSLSGLIENMYAE

-769 RVVGYASGLG
+769 RVVGYAGGLG

-788 GGLALAVGQRTRE
+788 GVLALAVGQRTRE
-801 IGVRMALGAR
+801 IGVRMALGAG
-811 APSILSLILREGIAL
+811 APSILGLILREGIAL
-826 ALAGLALGLASAM
+826 ALAGLALGLASAL

-852 TPTDPVTFGVAIV
+852 TPDDPVTYGVAIV
-865 LVGGVALA
+865 VVGGVALA
-873 ACAIP
+873 ACALP

-884 VDPMVALRYE
+884 VDPMVALRSE